1 MFCVLTCREQELA
14 GSYPCCQSS
23 SVRLPGDSSRLGPR
37 NRVRGSMLAVWKV
50 CLGLV
55 YLVALFS
62 YKGGRL
68 TQLSIQ
74 PLSFFAFS
82 KLELEAVSWA

>member
-1 MFCVLTCREQELA
+1 
-14 GSYPCCQSS
+14 
-23 SVRLPGDSSRLGPR
+23 
-37 NRVRGSMLAVWKV
+37 MLAVWKV

-74 PLSFFAFS
+74 PLSFFAFA